1 MLHLVIHSQIK
12 KMKSENETLFC
23 FNNAK
28 IKKIKSHATARF
40 LQTAQTYPTA
50 AYVVEIKA

>member
-40 LQTAQTYPTA
+40 RQTAQTYPTA
-50 AYVVEIKA
+50 AYVVEIKV